1 MNVIKA
7 QKVPKKE
14 KQETDLIAVFCFYY
28 PQYKYHEARK
38 LPFIRIKSMLKVAN
52 AEYAK
57 IFYELTQIII
67 SPHVKDKNA
76 VNKLLERY
84 KDNID

>member
-1 MNVIKA
+1 VNVIKA

-14 KQETDLIAVFCFYY
+14 KSEVDLIAVFCFHF
-28 PQYKYHEARK
+28 PQYKYHEAKK
-38 LPFIRIKSMLKVAN
+38 LPFVRIKSMLNAAN
-52 AEYAK
+52 VEYAK

-67 SPHVKDKNA
+67 APHVKDKNA

-84 KDNID
+84 KDIID